1 MNFDMI
7 MQSQNMLKRQ
17 DFCYMDRDSI
27 IIHVKMLKQNLTV
40 EILN

>member
-17 DFCYMDRDSI
+17 DCYMDRDSI